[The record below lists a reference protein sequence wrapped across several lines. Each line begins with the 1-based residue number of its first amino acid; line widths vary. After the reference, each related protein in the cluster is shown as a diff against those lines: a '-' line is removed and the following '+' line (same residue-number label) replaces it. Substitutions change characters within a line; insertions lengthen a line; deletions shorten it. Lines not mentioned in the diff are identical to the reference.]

1 MGLATI
7 AVVKSRLGRDGI
19 IFENCKFDN
28 GTLEINTD
36 TTSTFL
42 GFEED
47 KTQRNRERVTQAL
60 QRRQQ
65 VINKNN

>member
-7 AVVKSRLGRDGI
+7 AIVKSRLGRDGV

-28 GTLEINTD
+28 GTLEID
-36 TTSTFL
+36 TETTQTFL
-42 GFEED
+42 GFEEE